1 MIRFIFIPEVTMAV
15 SAIRTKPAKRP
26 RMSYMQRREAI
37 AGLLFVLPW
46 LISLLVFTVY
56 PVLASFYYSFTQ
68 YAITQA
74 PVWIGLDNYATLF
87 NSDPAIRTAV
97 YNTLYYT
104 LLSVPVGLVSSLLI
118 AMVLNLNVK
127 HIGLY
132 RTLFYLP
139 SLAPPVAGAII
150 FVIMFQPDGGLVNGV
165 LQFFGIKGPAWF
177 VDPRFAKIGLIIL
190 SLWGVGAG
198 SLIFLAGLKDIPAE
212 LLEAAS
218 IDGANT
224 WQRFWKITIPLL
236 TPVILYNLV
245 MGIIGSFQVLG
256 AAFVIGGT
264 TGKPQEA
271 LLMYMVHLY
280 RTAFRYFNM
289 GYASAMAVVLFVV
302 ILVATLL
309 IFRST
314 RGWVFYESE
323 GGR

>member
-1 MIRFIFIPEVTMAV
+1 MAQTGPTP
-15 SAIRTKPAKRP
+15 SKRRTN
-26 RMSYMQRREAI
+26 SMQRREAI
-37 AGLLFVLPW
+37 TGLLFVLPL
-46 LISLLVFTVY
+46 LISLIVFTAY

-74 PVWIGLDNYATLF
+74 PVWIGADNSVRMFGGDAAYGV
-87 NSDPAIRTAV
+87 AV

-104 LLSVPVGLVSSLLI
+104 LLSVPVGLIMSLLV
-118 AMVLNLNVK
+118 ALVLNLNVK
-127 HIGLY
+127 GIGAY

-150 FVIMFQPDGGLVNGV
+150 FAIMFQPQGGLVNGI
-165 LQFFGIKGPAWF
+165 LQVFGIKGPGWF
-177 VDPRFAKIGLIIL
+177 QDPNYAKIGLIIL
-190 SLWGVGAG
+190 SLWGVGSG
-198 SLIFLAGLKDIPAE
+198 SLIFLAGLKDIPGE
-212 LLEAAS
+212 MLEAAS
-218 IDGANT
+218 IDGANS
-224 WQRFWKITIPLL
+224 WQRFWRVTIPLL

-264 TGKPQEA
+264 TGRPQES

-280 RTAFRYFNM
+280 RTAFRYFDM

-302 ILVATLL
+302 ILLATLL

-323 GGR
+323 GR